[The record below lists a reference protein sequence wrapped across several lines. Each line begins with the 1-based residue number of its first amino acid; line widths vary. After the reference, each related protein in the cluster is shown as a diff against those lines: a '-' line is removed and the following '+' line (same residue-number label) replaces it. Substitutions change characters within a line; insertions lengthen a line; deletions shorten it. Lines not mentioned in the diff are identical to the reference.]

1 MRRLLLIVGL
11 LALLAT
17 SVFCT
22 LYLVNHPRRSTNRN
36 EVIVGVAE
44 PVQVLSP
51 SDLLGPPAPPSGK
64 NLPPGTLEKVEA
76 ERSRPV
82 GYMLA
87 YPEWQPGEARV
98 EGAQGVADAA
108 QFIKPV
114 WSPVGLDIAFTRED
128 YSGLYL
134 GAQKPGSP
142 PRLLAADDG
151 IGRKFQWTADGMSI
165 KGAGA
170 DGTYAEFLI
179 TGERFPVP
187 TPEEKVFVR
196 NDRIYIRDEDGTAKQ
211 ISGLEDRFTEPE
223 LSPDGL
229 KVVYRGRESG
239 LYIGLADGSRVI
251 FVGEGRN
258 ARWLP
263 DSRGIVY
270 DQPVSDGTSIVDGDI
285 WLATVDGRTR
295 TNLTNTPGIVEAW
308 PSVAPDGQRIAFTAS
323 GAVYVGSLVRPKK

>member
-1 MRRLLLIVGL
+1 MRRLLLIIGL

-17 SVFCT
+17 SVFFT
-22 LYLVNHPRRSTNRN
+22 LYLVNHPRRSP
-36 EVIVGVAE
+36 EKGEIIVGVTDPA
-44 PVQVLSP
+44 QIISP
-51 SDLLGPPAPPSGK
+51 GDLLGPPAQPVGR
-64 NLPPGTLEKVEA
+64 NLPPGALEESDSA
-76 ERSRPV
+76 RSRPQ

-87 YPEWQPGEARV
+87 YPEWQTNEARV
-98 EGAQGVADAA
+98 EGAQSVADMG
-108 QFIKPV
+108 QFVKPV

-128 YSGLYL
+128 YAGLYL
-134 GAQKPGSP
+134 GAPTPGSP
-142 PRLLAADDG
+142 PRLLAPDDG
-151 IGRKFQWTADGMSI
+151 IGREFQWTPDGMSI
-165 KGAGA
+165 KALGA
-170 DGTYAEFLI
+170 DGTYAQFLI

-187 TPEEKVFVR
+187 TPDQKVFVR
-196 NDRIYIRDEDGTAKQ
+196 DDRIFIRDEDRTQKQ

-229 KVVYRGRESG
+229 KVVYRGRETG

-251 FVGEGRN
+251 FVGEGHN

-270 DQPVSDGTSIVDGDI
+270 DQPVSDGTSVVDGDI

-308 PSVAPDGQRIAFTAS
+308 PSVAPDGQRIAFAAG
-323 GAVYVGSLVRPKK
+323 GAVYVGDLVRPEK